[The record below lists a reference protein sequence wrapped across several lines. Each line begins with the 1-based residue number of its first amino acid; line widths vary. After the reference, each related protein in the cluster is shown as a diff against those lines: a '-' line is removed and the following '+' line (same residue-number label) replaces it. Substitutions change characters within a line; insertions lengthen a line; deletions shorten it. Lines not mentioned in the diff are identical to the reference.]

1 MSARFYTKPANRR
14 RWHRIVK
21 LELMEQ
27 PTPTKQHEDKDLQG
41 GSWPSVLRP
50 EGAGE
55 LTPPSSPGELAQRP
69 ASRAVRPYRP
79 RGTCGTF
86 AGRRPPKDAEKL
98 RKFEEDRAKYL
109 EKLSDKCG
117 KRRSTTMMQSYR
129 DFVQEMMPLETE
141 GSGPERLRSVAA
153 KWKQRATKQDQLAQE
168 NKMVL

>member
-109 EKLSDKCG
+109 EKLSKCG
-117 KRRSTTMMQSYR
+117 KRRITTMMQSYR